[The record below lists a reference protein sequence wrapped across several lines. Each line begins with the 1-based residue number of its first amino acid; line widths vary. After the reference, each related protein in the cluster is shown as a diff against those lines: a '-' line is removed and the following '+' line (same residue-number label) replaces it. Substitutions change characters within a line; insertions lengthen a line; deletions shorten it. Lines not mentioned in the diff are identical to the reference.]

1 MKLSISQAA
10 KICGFNRT
18 YFYNIIKKYN
28 ITTKRDESNHLYIDA
43 SELVRA
49 LPPELINNEL
59 LKQTPD
65 TTRHKKN
72 QTHQTTIK
80 TIENQHLAELVKQNE
95 TLIKQN
101 AEMLL
106 LLQKQ
111 VLLLEHKTD
120 TPDKQTTKN
129 QTSSDSEDNTE
140 LTSIFR
146 KLKGR

>member
-18 YFYNIIKKYN
+18 YFYNVIKKYN

-49 LPPELINNEL
+49 LPPELINNDL

-65 TTRHKKN
+65 TRRHKKSSP
-72 QTHQTTIK
+72 HQTRNETP
-80 TIENQHLAELVKQNE
+80 ENQQLAELIKQNE
-95 TLIKQN
+95 ILIKQN

-120 TPDKQTTKN
+120 TTDKQTTKN
-129 QTSSDSEDNTE
+129 QTPSDNEI
-140 LTSIFR
+140 TSIFG
-146 KLKGR
+146 KLRSK